1 MTIKIYYNNIGW
13 MGKTKSQKNIEYL
26 QALRRGIPGAN
37 GERIED
43 IIKLYRGKQIKN
55 VRTAANVIKLL
66 SSRHHMQKQ
75 KAIDSY
81 NGIMEKF
88 DEEQLKKLG
97 IKGEYVVNVGN
108 HDNPRSHITFD
119 VEDKHKPPHEMDR
132 RTFDDIYHV
141 VRKRMKEKVKEAV
154 LKYKNMKMRFRLH
167 FVIMKNMLIPK
178 AKKL

>member
-1 MTIKIYYNNIGW
+1 MA
-13 MGKTKSQKNIEYL
+13 KTRAQKNIEYL

-108 HDNPRSHITFD
+108 HDNPNSHITFD
-119 VEDKHKPPHEMDR
+119 VEDKHKPPYEMDR

-141 VRKRMKEKVKEAV
+141 VRKRMKEKVKEAI
-154 LKYKNMKMRFRLH
+154 LKKKHMKMRFRLH
-167 FVIMKNMLIPK
+167 FVVMKK
-178 AKKL
+178 TCR